1 MTLKAPLA
9 LSEPNEQ
16 ACVEQMQLYTN
27 DDELF
32 FQGQNVSRLQ
42 VELNVEKQQT
52 GQPWRLCLMQ
62 IKIKTQEVFSIT
74 YCSCCVCHIVVELE
88 TIVL

>member
-1 MTLKAPLA
+1 MSKRVLSKCSSTLMMM
-9 LSEPNEQ
+9 SF
-16 ACVEQMQLYTN
+16 
-27 DDELF
+27 F

-62 IKIKTQEVFSIT
+62 IKIKTFHKKYFLLHTVVVVFVI
-74 YCSCCVCHIVVELE
+74 
-88 TIVL
+88 

>member
-1 MTLKAPLA
+1 VTLKAPLA

-27 DDELF
+27 DDD
-32 FQGQNVSRLQ
+32 RLQ

-62 IKIKTQEVFSIT
+62 IKIKTFHKKYFLLHT
-74 YCSCCVCHIVVELE
+74 VVVAFV
-88 TIVL
+88 I